1 MRHVLVA
8 ALLFGLG
15 MIFTSFAASSLQG
28 WAMSRVTNHDTEP
41 VPEVAEFLLPTTPG
55 GRKRTSGPNCEA
67 PAAGPMTFIK
77 TDGGGRK

>member
-28 WAMSRVTNHDTEP
+28 WAMARVTHVDTQPAQEA
-41 VPEVAEFLLPTTPG
+41 AEFLLPTTPG

-67 PAAGPMTFIK
+67 PAVAPMSFIK
-77 TDGGGRK
+77 TDGGSKK